1 MQDPPKVLK
10 DSIGLQK
17 KKKKKVFH
25 SCNNGQKYSTYNW
38 KKSILQPVTNLVDE
52 KDNV

>member
-17 KKKKKVFH
+17 KKRFFIPAIMD
-25 SCNNGQKYSTYNW
+25 
-38 KKSILQPVTNLVDE
+38 KSILLIIGRKHFATSN
-52 KDNV
+52 

>member
-17 KKKKKVFH
+17 KKKLTIII
-25 SCNNGQKYSTYNW
+25 GI
-38 KKSILQPVTNLVDE
+38 KSLCKIGR
-52 KDNV
+52 

>member
-17 KKKKKVFH
+17 KKK
-25 SCNNGQKYSTYNW
+25 NLTIITGI
-38 KKSILQPVTNLVDE
+38 KSLYKIGR
-52 KDNV
+52 

>member
-17 KKKKKVFH
+17 KKKK
-25 SCNNGQKYSTYNW
+25 NLTIITGI
-38 KKSILQPVTNLVDE
+38 KSLYKIGR
-52 KDNV
+52 